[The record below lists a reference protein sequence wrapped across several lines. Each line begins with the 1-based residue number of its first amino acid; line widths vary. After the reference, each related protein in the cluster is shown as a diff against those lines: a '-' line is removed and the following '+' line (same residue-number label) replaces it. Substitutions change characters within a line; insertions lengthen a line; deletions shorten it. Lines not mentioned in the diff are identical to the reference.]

1 MSDPVKTNFAEIES
15 IDGFRLKGFYQT
27 KHLLTKTD
35 GSKRTYFSSTYPEK
49 VTETRTV
56 TCGIFSAK
64 YNVVDRWPVNVFGL
78 DSWKGIRGVYK
89 VDFFMSDELLFSIDS
104 HTNPS
109 VVIHGDGL
117 TKDKTFFTIH
127 ENEFKIYD
135 MNQTFVRDVDI
146 GGDCFVEFKRVN
158 DKYAIGLTQ
167 ECCTDSPFTGLFD
180 LDIMFGIKSSTE
192 KNPYDNSRVHIP
204 FDPECGCLK
213 MLPLVATNIGF
224 VVRDTT
230 TGEIS
235 TVLYE
240 DLYENNLQFYSDNE
254 DDGTEDF
261 LTSIGLDQEQIDNLK
276 DLVHKNGT
284 VCIPFKQEDK
294 S

>member
-1 MSDPVKTNFAEIES
+1 
-15 IDGFRLKGFYQT
+15 
-27 KHLLTKTD
+27 
-35 GSKRTYFSSTYPEK
+35 
-49 VTETRTV
+49 
-56 TCGIFSAK
+56 
-64 YNVVDRWPVNVFGL
+64 
-78 DSWKGIRGVYK
+78 
-89 VDFFMSDELLFSIDS
+89 MSDELLFSIES
-104 HTNPS
+104 YTNTS

-117 TKDKTFFTIH
+117 TKNKTFFTIH
-127 ENEFKIYD
+127 ENKFKIYD

-158 DKYAIGLTQ
+158 DKYGIGLTQ
-167 ECCTDSPFTGLFD
+167 EYYTYSPFTGLFD

-192 KNPYDNSRVHIP
+192 QNPYDNSRVHVP

-213 MLPLVATNIGF
+213 MLPLIATNIGV

-235 TVLYE
+235 NVLYE
-240 DLYENNLQFYSDNE
+240 DLYNNNLQFYSENA

-261 LTSIGLDQEQIDNLK
+261 LTSIGLNQEQIDNLK

-284 VCIPFKQEDK
+284 VYIPFK
-294 S
+294 